1 MSISRRS
8 ILGAGLGGAAVLA
21 LGGAGVAS
29 NVVPGRRILSTL
41 FDNPN
46 SEALIPDAPEGQVRL
61 ERVSSTARGRQVDLF
76 TAVPS
81 GHGDGADLPVCLVL
95 HGASAT
101 AANFRPFGL
110 PRFLTAAVRSGVPP
124 FVLAGADGGRLRW
137 EPDPLSD
144 DDPQRMLLEELPRWL
159 AERGFDGQRVAAWGW
174 SMGGYGALRFAEVRR
189 QPLRA
194 VAAFSPAVAPG
205 DPVFANTTKLAGTP
219 IGLWCGL
226 DDRLLPAVR
235 TLADALPTPPAVL
248 SYGPGAHTRAYW
260 NGVTPAAFRF
270 VGESLA
276 AS

>member
-1 MSISRRS
+1 
-8 ILGAGLGGAAVLA
+8 
-21 LGGAGVAS
+21 
-29 NVVPGRRILSTL
+29 
-41 FDNPN
+41 
-46 SEALIPDAPEGQVRL
+46 
-61 ERVSSTARGRQVDLF
+61 
-76 TAVPS
+76 
-81 GHGDGADLPVCLVL
+81 
-95 HGASAT
+95 
-101 AANFRPFGL
+101 
-110 PRFLTAAVRSGVPP
+110 
-124 FVLAGADGGRLRW
+124 
-137 EPDPLSD
+137 
-144 DDPQRMLLEELPRWL
+144 
-159 AERGFDGQRVAAWGW
+159 
-174 SMGGYGALRFAEVRR
+174 MGGYGALRFAEVRR